1 MNDLLKYCSNCFEQS
16 HFVLEESKILGSNRF
31 TCEKCHAV
39 SVKCSIPG
47 CDAMAVAGDQT
58 IAGFYCAEHNG
69 GIRNFKTV
77 NMQMRSLTNYK
88 PLMKNRK
95 WNMKKIV
102 MGAGVGAVSATIIA
116 LSGGS
121 AAPFV
126 AAKLGSL
133 GLLGAAGTGTAISSL
148 TGAALTSASLA
159 AIGGT
164 VAGGTAVI
172 SAVGAA
178 YGAYK
183 GGAISQGYFGDIR
196 QFGIKKIQSGDDSKP
211 NIIVINGFMA
221 SLKEN
226 RKEWRSFTAHS
237 YPDHNVFEVEW
248 ESKNLINCTELIT
261 GVVSIPA
268 FIKAY
273 GRAVAKGI
281 KGVLTLIGLAD
292 NPFHQAVV
300 KAQITG
306 VILAEFIGRTP
317 SNKKYVLCGHSLG
330 ARVAYY
336 TMLSLASAENKEK
349 SMNRISEAHLFGGAV
364 GNDPLPEWKKVKSVV
379 SGPINNYIS
388 QKDKVLQTLYRL
400 ALFTSSPIGRN
411 PIKSVKGINN
421 IDCTDHVDGHTK
433 YVVNAPGYIPA
444 YSEITT
450 QLTWRRFIVSIKKFV
465 SGQ

>member
-1 MNDLLKYCSNCFEQS
+1 MNDLKKYCSNCFELAQ
-16 HFVLEESKILGSNRF
+16 FTLEDSKLLGSNRY
-31 TCEKCHAV
+31 TCEKCKAI

-47 CDAMAVAGDQT
+47 CDAMAIADDQT
-58 IAGFYCAEHNG
+58 IADFYCAEHNG

-95 WNMKKIV
+95 WNMKKVV
-102 MGAGVGAVSATIIA
+102 MGTGVGAVSATILA
-116 LSGGS
+116 LSGGT
-121 AAPFV
+121 AAPLV

-133 GLLGAAGTGTAISSL
+133 GLLGAAGTGTAISTLS
-148 TGAALTSASLA
+148 GAALASASLA

-183 GGAISQGYFGDIR
+183 GGAISQGYFGDIS
-196 QFGIKKIQSGDDSKP
+196 QFGIKKIQLGDDSRP
-211 NIIVINGFMA
+211 NIIVINGFM
-221 SLKEN
+221 SNLKEN
-226 RKEWRSFTAHS
+226 RKEWRKFTKHT
-237 YPDHNVFEVEW
+237 YPGHNVFEVEW
-248 ESKNLINCTELIT
+248 ESKNLINCTTLIT

-268 FIKAY
+268 FVKAY

-281 KGVLTLIGLAD
+281 KGALTLIGLAD

-317 SNKKYVLCGHSLG
+317 TDRKYILCGHSLG

-336 TMLSLASAENKEK
+336 TMLSLANAENKEK
-349 SMNRISEAHLFGGAV
+349 SLNRISEAHLFGGAV
-364 GNDPLPEWKKVKSVV
+364 GIDPLPEWKKIKSVV
-379 SGPINNYIS
+379 SGSVNNYIS
-388 QKDKVLQTLYRL
+388 QKDKVLQTLYKL
-400 ALFTSSPIGRN
+400 ALFNSSPIGRN
-411 PIKSVKGINN
+411 PIKRVKGIVN
-421 IDCTDHVDGHTK
+421 IDCTEHVDGHTK
-433 YVVNAPGYIPA
+433 YVEYAPKYIPV
-444 YSEITT
+444 YSDSS
-450 QLTWRRFIVSIKKFV
+450 LKSGWRSIVASIKKFITF
-465 SGQ
+465 Q